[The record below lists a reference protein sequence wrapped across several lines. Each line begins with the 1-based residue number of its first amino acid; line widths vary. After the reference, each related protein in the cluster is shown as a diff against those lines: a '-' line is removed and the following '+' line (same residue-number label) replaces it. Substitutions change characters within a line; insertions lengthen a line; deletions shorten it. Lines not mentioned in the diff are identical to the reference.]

1 MHGLLPK
8 KKFEKIEK
16 IEKETTKLKN
26 YQDLF
31 GNVYYIC
38 LCWCLLI

>member
-8 KKFEKIEK
+8 KFFEK
-16 IEKETTKLKN
+16 IEKETTKSKN